1 MVQMAVGMES
11 QERLIRSIHTHIVI
25 QSSSIMSATNF
36 LWIRL
41 RMASVPHRRFQC
53 QVV

>member
-1 MVQMAVGMES
+1 MVQMAAGMES

-25 QSSSIMSATNF
+25 QSSSTMSAMNSI
-36 LWIRL
+36 WIRL
-41 RMASVPHRRFQC
+41 RMASVHRRRFQC